1 MSSNVNLF
9 SLGANVAVRAS
20 VKASVKTGS
29 QGSDFSKTLNQAQQA
44 RSRDTVKSDN
54 GYRNDSLKD
63 NAKAEKPEAAGEKPE
78 AAGAIGS
85 QAEKPEAAA
94 GKAEAEKPENAG
106 KAGKAGKAEEAG
118 DASDVQAKGEA
129 DGKQPAVAEA
139 DAKLP
144 GNNPAS
150 AMAAAVA
157 EGVIATQG
165 QQPLAEL
172 NTYFKGDAR
181 LQGSL
186 TGSGELQAGVQQ
198 PGQRMQTLQTLQQ
211 SGGQQQPLDSLQPVN
226 GMEELAPV
234 EAGTQPADKQV
245 PNQPGHLMANEA
257 VADETASA
265 PIRQATNQAA
275 NHMEH
280 AAPSVETTPAPI
292 RQATNQAV
300 NHMANAVPSVESAPA
315 PIRQATNQAA
325 NFVENAAPSVEA
337 APAPI
342 RQAAN
347 QAAHLVENAA
357 PSVESAP
364 APIRQAANQAA
375 NLVENAAPS
384 VESAP
389 APIRQATNQAA
400 NLVENVTPSVEAAP
414 APIRQATN
422 QAANLV
428 ENAAPSVE
436 TAPAPTRRQA
446 DVMDNPVAR
455 TGRYVPDSIEAL
467 LGSRVMRQN
476 VQQAANTSQV
486 QGRTDN
492 GQQLLNMLPG
502 QRIFTTV
509 QESGAVSEAVGTAA
523 DASQL
528 SDLAGQ
534 MGPVQGEGSQR
545 GFAQQQNQ
553 QGGMTN
559 SQGQQQGTQ
568 LPGEAAFDVVV
579 PDSNA
584 ARSERAGQ
592 GQQDSMAGFQQM
604 LGSGQNVGNADA
616 ANAPQQTAQS
626 QQAQSTYNVPQQIVE
641 QAKLLQ
647 NGRSSEM
654 IIKLNPEHLGELSL
668 KVSVNGNGGVT
679 ATFHTDNAHVR
690 AILETNMLQLKQQ
703 LNEQGIKVD
712 SVEVQT
718 GLPDG
723 QLPDGQAQQ
732 GFYQQEQ
739 GQQVRSQQIDLKDFE
754 ETSEALAVE
763 PENNA
768 TTNIHDSEGNVISSG
783 VDYSV

>member
-29 QGSDFSKTLNQAQQA
+29 QVSDFSRTLDQAQQA
-44 RSRDTVKSDN
+44 RSRDTVKSDK

-63 NAKAEKPEAAGEKPE
+63 NAKAEKPE

-234 EAGTQPADKQV
+234 GAGTQPADKQV

-364 APIRQAANQAA
+364 APIRQA
-375 NLVENAAPS
+375 
-384 VESAP
+384 
-389 APIRQATNQAA
+389 TNQAA

-455 TGRYVPDSIEAL
+455 TGRYVPNSIEAL

-712 SVEVQT
+712 SIEVQT

-754 ETSEALAVE
+754 ETSEALAAE

-768 TTNIHDSEGNVISSG
+768 TTDIHDSEGNVISSG